1 MAEQAYAYV
10 TLIPVAK
17 GFQQAVAKEMGGVG
31 SVGEKAGRDVGGGM
45 SKGFGKGIAGVAA
58 LVAGAFSVRALT
70 NFAKESI
77 LAAEAVSTANA
88 RIDAVAKAT
97 GVFGTETDAVT
108 KRVQEFAKAQE
119 MRIAVDDTVIK
130 GVQAQ
135 LLTFKELSSSAG
147 ETGGVFD
154 RVTLAAFDMAQVV
167 GTADGN
173 AIALGK
179 ALEDPTKGLTALAR
193 GGTVF
198 TEQQKE
204 QIKTLQESG
213 DLLGAQ
219 ELILAEVESQYGGL
233 AEASADASDKLNL
246 AFGNIKEAVGDQLL
260 PIFADLVDQ
269 LLPVIDEVI
278 PVLGQTIEA
287 LSPVI
292 KDLAGQLPGLLTS
305 LFPLIPIIGEIAG
318 IFFELAAQLLPII
331 VELFDALMPTIA
343 ELLPVLA
350 DFIGE
355 AMQVLV
361 PLLME
366 LIGAL
371 MPIVTALLPV
381 FMELF
386 EALAPVAI
394 TLIKSMLPIIDRL
407 LPMFIEF
414 VEFLTPLLVWLGE
427 LLGDILVGALNFL
440 VGAFEE
446 GQIFFDQFGKFFQL
460 LWYGIQSVFV
470 SVINGL
476 ITGFENFVNF
486 FIDGFNKFVQ
496 GINVVRK
503 ALDLVPL
510 ELAARI
516 SLGRLDE
523 PTIPA
528 LAEGGVVTGPTTA
541 LIGEAGPEMVIPLD
555 RFESML
561 GERGDGRTIN
571 YYAAPNKSFDAEQE
585 LRLAMTRAR
594 VLA

>member
-31 SVGEKAGRDVGGGM
+31 SVGEKAGQDVGGGM

-331 VELFDALMPTIA
+331 VQLFDALMPTIA

>member
-1 MAEQAYAYV
+1 VAEQAYAYV

-31 SVGEKAGRDVGGGM
+31 SVGEKAGQDVGGGM

-331 VELFDALMPTIA
+331 VQLFDALMPTIA